1 MLVYRRLASVLV
13 IISMAILLPGCT
25 AGIIAMQAI
34 PAVIGG
40 GAIAGA
46 RDRSPFEIPVGPIK
60 SEESMNLAMLD
71 EHIRKADCGDALSQ
85 FQLGMALENQF
96 NNSPNLVAIYSWY
109 WLAEMGG
116 IELAMDKRK
125 AITLKMSA
133 LQVLEAKSQAQSWR
147 ANSDGC

>member
-1 MLVYRRLASVLV
+1 MLVHRRLTSVLV
-13 IISMAILLPGCT
+13 IISMTILLPGCT

-85 FQLGMALENQF
+85 FQLAWLWKI
-96 NNSPNLVAIYSWY
+96 NSTIHRTLLRFIVGIGSPRWEVLSWQ
-109 WLAEMGG
+109 WTNARRLP
-116 IELAMDKRK
+116 
-125 AITLKMSA
+125 
-133 LQVLEAKSQAQSWR
+133 
-147 ANSDGC
+147 